1 MDIIALV
8 FLIAGKVA
16 NIKGLMTA
24 AIVISAVCV
33 VLNLIVSAVATD
45 KDTAGKSTVGMIIA
59 VITLALSIIFWYN
72 QTLLY

>member
-24 AIVISAVCV
+24 AIVISSVCI
-33 VLNLIVSAVATD
+33 VLNLIISATTKDDEERSFKATL
-45 KDTAGKSTVGMIIA
+45 GV
-59 VITLALSIIFWYN
+59 VIDAILLTLSIIFRVGM
-72 QTLLY
+72 

>member
-24 AIVISAVCV
+24 AIVISSVCV
-33 VLNLIVSAVATD
+33 VLNLIISAATKND
-45 KDTAGKSTVGMIIA
+45 EERSFKATLGVVIDAIIL
-59 VITLALSIIFWYN
+59 TLSIIFRAGM
-72 QTLLY
+72 

>member
-24 AIVISAVCV
+24 AIVISSVCI
-33 VLNLIVSAVATD
+33 VLNLIISAAT
-45 KDTAGKSTVGMIIA
+45 KDDEERSFKAMLGVVIDAIILT
-59 VITLALSIIFWYN
+59 ISIIFRVGM
-72 QTLLY
+72 

>member
-24 AIVISAVCV
+24 AIVISSVCI
-33 VLNLIVSAVATD
+33 VLNLIISAAT
-45 KDTAGKSTVGMIIA
+45 KDDEERSFKSTLGV
-59 VITLALSIIFWYN
+59 VIDAILLTLSIIFRVGM
-72 QTLLY
+72 